1 MNCTRYFV
9 LSCLL
14 CAGLFVSA
22 QTLDPARMQRY
33 ADQYI
38 HTGNNTARLEL
49 ANDFFAYLLEVAY
62 IDEPIVFPADSHLDS
77 VDVNVYY
84 YLAEYHYSEGDYRAA
99 ADLCGQAEKCF
110 GEVDDIS
117 KSDVYALLGAA
128 YFRMS
133 EYDKAS
139 EALHHSYELDK
150 ASGDMDRTSST
161 LNGIASA
168 FVAAGK
174 PQEAEKYILEAIAA
188 NSLTKNHARMA
199 VLYGTASEMY
209 RSMGDHSQALSYAEK
224 SLAVE
229 REIGDSAKI
238 GIRLAQLANAQMGAS
253 MIDEARQSLMAAMP
267 LLYQSGNIHSWA
279 ICQNQMGDILAS
291 EGNETE
297 AAEHYREAA
306 AVFLKQGDKYN
317 ELHAREGLY
326 KVTKSS
332 SPNEAMMHLERS
344 NQLKDSIYSSAT
356 EEAIGKY
363 NAVYYND
370 ILRKEKERA
379 EREKRL
385 ILIFSLV
392 ASILLLLVV
401 GVGILFTYRR
411 HRREKQHYHK
421 NISSLQDKY
430 EEANRLYQNAVS
442 ENMQVAVDLTDDDRA
457 FLDELTSVVGTL
469 SEKGITDIPTIAK
482 EMHISE
488 VTLRRRLSKAVN
500 ETPQAYILRVRMNK
514 AKYLLQN
521 YRDITIA
528 EVAEKCGYSQVPN
541 FTRAFTRYYGI
552 TPSDARVQKP
562 EK

>member
-1 MNCTRYFV
+1 MNGTRFFV

-22 QTLDPARMQRY
+22 QSPDPVRMQRY
-33 ADQYI
+33 ADQYAQ
-38 HTGNNTARLEL
+38 TSNRSARLEL

-267 LLYQSGNIHSWA
+267 LLYQSGNLHSWA

-332 SPNEAMMHLERS
+332 SLGYGGS
-344 NQLKDSIYSSAT
+344 
-356 EEAIGKY
+356 
-363 NAVYYND
+363 
-370 ILRKEKERA
+370 
-379 EREKRL
+379 
-385 ILIFSLV
+385 
-392 ASILLLLVV
+392 
-401 GVGILFTYRR
+401 
-411 HRREKQHYHK
+411 
-421 NISSLQDKY
+421 
-430 EEANRLYQNAVS
+430 
-442 ENMQVAVDLTDDDRA
+442 DR
-457 FLDELTSVVGTL
+457 
-469 SEKGITDIPTIAK
+469 
-482 EMHISE
+482 
-488 VTLRRRLSKAVN
+488 
-500 ETPQAYILRVRMNK
+500 
-514 AKYLLQN
+514 
-521 YRDITIA
+521 
-528 EVAEKCGYSQVPN
+528 
-541 FTRAFTRYYGI
+541 
-552 TPSDARVQKP
+552 
-562 EK
+562 